1 MPQDAFTLKYITEE
15 LKENLI
21 GGKISKIAQ
30 PQKEELSFII
40 YTRKG
45 NIKLTACLSAKLSRL
60 SIGEADDFTPLNPSN
75 FCMLLRKHL
84 QNAKITDIRQP
95 DFERIIY
102 FDLECVS
109 DFSSSVKRLYF
120 EIMGKYS
127 NCVLC
132 ENGIILGAL
141 KTNSIGENTK
151 RLILGGAKYSLPE
164 KQDKANVTDLEEV
177 EKVLKREG
185 EKAKA
190 IADGIKGISYAAA
203 LEIVEKYGESV
214 TAQNIYDYIF
224 NESAYPC
231 VTFSGGEPTDF
242 KVRSQD
248 KDVKYFESVLK
259 AQAFYYDYV
268 KNKQN
273 FQTEKNRLIS
283 SLSSAVKKAEKRLFK
298 IERKIDECAGSE
310 NIKLKGELIIA
321 NLFLLKRGMKS
332 FEAVN
337 YYDENGGTV
346 KIDLDETLSPS
357 ANAQR
362 YYKKY
367 EKLKRTYIS
376 VSAQKKETQDRLDY
390 LTSILTH
397 INCAENLCD
406 LQDIAEELTDEG
418 ILKKIDVKKKKSEP
432 SPYRIYE
439 VGEFKILS
447 GRNNLQNERLTKS
460 LAPDDIWVHTQKY
473 HSSHVGIICGGKTPP
488 DGVIKTAC
496 EICAYYSEARSGT
509 KIPVDYALKKYVKK
523 PPKSNAGF
531 FIYTDYKTALA
542 EPNANTAFL
551 KE

>member
-84 QNAKITDIRQP
+84 QNAKIIDIRQP

-185 EKAKA
+185 EKAKT
-190 IADGIKGISYAAA
+190 IADGIKGISYATA
-203 LEIVEKYGESV
+203 LEIVEKFKDGV

-224 NESAYPC
+224 NESTYPC

-248 KDVKYFESVLK
+248 KDIKYFESVLK

-283 SLSSAVKKAEKRLFK
+283 SLSSAVKKAEKRLFQ

>member
-1 MPQDAFTLKYITEE
+1 M
-15 LKENLI
+15 
-21 GGKISKIAQ
+21 
-30 PQKEELSFII
+30 
-40 YTRKG
+40 
-45 NIKLTACLSAKLSRL
+45 
-60 SIGEADDFTPLNPSN
+60 
-75 FCMLLRKHL
+75 
-84 QNAKITDIRQP
+84 
-95 DFERIIY
+95 
-102 FDLECVS
+102 
-109 DFSSSVKRLYF
+109 
-120 EIMGKYS
+120 
-127 NCVLC
+127 
-132 ENGIILGAL
+132 
-141 KTNSIGENTK
+141 
-151 RLILGGAKYSLPE
+151 
-164 KQDKANVTDLEEV
+164 
-177 EKVLKREG
+177 
-185 EKAKA
+185 
-190 IADGIKGISYAAA
+190 
-203 LEIVEKYGESV
+203 
-214 TAQNIYDYIF
+214 
-224 NESAYPC
+224 
-231 VTFSGGEPTDF
+231 
-242 KVRSQD
+242 
-248 KDVKYFESVLK
+248 
-259 AQAFYYDYV
+259 
-268 KNKQN
+268 
-273 FQTEKNRLIS
+273 
-283 SLSSAVKKAEKRLFK
+283 KKAEKRLFQ

-390 LTSILTH
+390 LSSILTH